1 MAQYSKQDI
10 FRMVDEQD
18 VRFIRLQFTDIFG
31 IMKNVSI
38 TPRQL
43 EKALDGECMF
53 DGSAIEGFTR
63 VEESDMYLMPDPNT
77 FAILTWRPQQ
87 DKVARLICD
96 IRGLDGSHFSGDP
109 RHILRQVIKD
119 ARSMDYAFNVGPE
132 CEFFL
137 FHQDEQGNPSTLS
150 YDAGGYFDLEPLG
163 QGEDVRREIV
173 MALEDMGFEIEAS
186 HHEVAPGQHEIDFRF
201 DEALAAADKLMT
213 FKMAVKTIA
222 HRYGMHATFMPK
234 PMQGVSGSG
243 MHTNMSLFRNGQN
256 VFCDPS
262 TPDGLSQEAR
272 YFIGG
277 LLAHIKGIS
286 AIANP
291 LVNSYK
297 RLIPGFEAPC
307 NIAWS
312 LHNRSPLIRIPAN
325 RGEYTRLELRSPDPA
340 SNPYLV
346 MALCLAAG
354 LDGIRRQLDPGESC
368 NTNIYAMPAEERR
381 VRGIDDLPASLDA
394 ALDEMEK
401 DPLIHAVL
409 GEHVMEKYIAAK
421 RQECADYRAYV
432 SQWELDRYLRL
443 F

>member
-1 MAQYSKQDI
+1 MQYNKQDI
-10 FRMVDEQD
+10 IRMVDEQD

-31 IMKNVSI
+31 TMKNVSI
-38 TPRQL
+38 TPGQL

-63 VEESDMYLMPDPNT
+63 VEESDMYLRPDPAT
-77 FAILTWRPQQ
+77 FNLFPWRPQS

-96 IRGLDGSHFSGDP
+96 IINLDGTNFSGDS
-109 RHILRQVIKD
+109 RHILRKVI
-119 ARSMDYAFNVGPE
+119 AEAEAMDYQFNVGPE

-137 FHQDEQGNPSTLS
+137 FHQDEQGNPSTVS
-150 YDAGGYFDLEPLG
+150 YDAGSYFDLEPLG

-173 MALEDMGFEIEAS
+173 IALEDMGFEIEAS

-201 DEALAAADKLMT
+201 DEAMAAADKLMT
-213 FKMAVKTIA
+213 FKLTVKTIA

-234 PMQGVSGSG
+234 PIEGVSGSG
-243 MHTNMSLFRNGQN
+243 MHTNMSLFRNGCN

-262 TPDGLSQEAR
+262 APDGLSQDAR
-272 YFIGG
+272 HFIGG
-277 LLAHIKGIS
+277 LLAHIKGIT

-325 RGEYTRLELRSPDPA
+325 RGEYTRLELRSPDPS

-368 NTNIYAMPAEERR
+368 NSNIYAMSPAEKK
-381 VRGIDDLPASLDA
+381 VRGIGDLPQSLPEALDA
-394 ALDEMEK
+394 MAS

-421 RQECADYRAYV
+421 RQECDAYRLSV
-432 SQWELDRYLRL
+432 SQWEIDRYLRQ

>member
-1 MAQYSKQDI
+1 MNHYSRQDI
-10 FRMVDEQD
+10 IRMVDEQD
-18 VRFIRLQFTDIFG
+18 IRFIRLQFTDIFG
-31 IMKNVSI
+31 TMKNVSI
-38 TPRQL
+38 TPSQL
-43 EKALDGECMF
+43 EKALNGECMF

-63 VEESDMYLMPDPNT
+63 VEESDMYLLPNPDT
-77 FAILTWRPQQ
+77 FMIFPWRPQS

-96 IRGLDGSHFSGDP
+96 IVSPDGKNFSGDP
-109 RHILRQVIKD
+109 RHILREVIKKAD
-119 ARSMDYAFNVGPE
+119 SMDYTFNVGPE

-137 FHQDEQGNPSTLS
+137 FHQDEQGNPSTVS
-150 YDAGGYFDLEPLG
+150 FDAGSYFDLEPLG

-173 MALEDMGFEIEAS
+173 LALEDMGFEIEAS

-213 FKMAVKTIA
+213 FKLAVKTIA

-234 PMQGVSGSG
+234 PIQGVSGSG
-243 MHTNMSLFRNGQN
+243 MHTNMSLFRNGEN
-256 VFCDPS
+256 VFNNPEAA
-262 TPDGLSQEAR
+262 DGLSQTAR

-277 LLAHIKGIS
+277 LLAHIKGIT

-325 RGEYTRLELRSPDPA
+325 RGEYTRLELRSPDPS

-354 LDGIRRQLDPGESC
+354 LDGITRQIDPGESC
-368 NTNIYAMPAEERR
+368 NSNIYALPAEERQAL
-381 VRGIDDLPASLDA
+381 GIDDLPASLA
-394 ALDEMEK
+394 EALDEMEK

-409 GEHVMEKYIAAK
+409 GEHVMEKYVAAK
-421 RQECADYRAYV
+421 RAEWEEYSAYV
-432 SQWELDRYLRL
+432 SKWELDRYLRM